1 MRASDIWKLVICIA
15 VLGVGVT
22 LWAEGHLY
30 IAKKVYSGNTIKVL
44 SADGQQQRVRYI
56 GTDSPPKGNP
66 FYELC
71 LKANKALVENKN
83 VTLAA
88 DVALVSRDEKR
99 LYYVYQDQLFVNAE
113 LIKNG
118 YALAHILPPN
128 VRYRDF
134 FIALQ
139 REARAHRRGLWAY
152 EDLNDEPYYVG
163 SKSAKIFHR
172 PSCPH
177 AKNIPF
183 HDRIIFR
190 TRDDCLNEGYT
201 QDWRCCPL
209 FIKPSET
216 RP

>member
-1 MRASDIWKLVICIA
+1 MRAPGIWKLVVWTAALTVGIA
-15 VLGVGVT
+15 T
-22 LWAEGHLY
+22 WAAGQTH

-44 SADGQQQRVRYI
+44 GADGQQQRVRYI
-56 GTDSPPKGNP
+56 GTDSPQKGKP

-71 LKANKALVENKN
+71 LKANKELVENKS
-83 VTLAA
+83 VTLTA
-88 DVALVSRDEKR
+88 DVALVSPDEKK

-128 VRYRDF
+128 VRYRDL

-139 REARAHRRGLWAY
+139 QEARAHRRGLWAY

-163 SKSAKIFHR
+163 SKSAKVLHR

-177 AKNIPF
+177 AKTIPF

-190 TRDDCLNEGYT
+190 TRDDALTDGYT

-209 FIKPSET
+209 FIKPSGF